1 MPVDVNISQPWMLS
15 ASVCQFLTRCQSP
28 TGGFGGGPGQHAH
41 LAPTYAAVNALCILG
56 TEEAYKVIN
65 RFHVC
70 FVLSPVY
77 LQMLCGLYCHSN
89 TFCLPPPPSERSSW
103 TSCTLWSSQM
113 APLWCMWA
121 GRWTSGELCHRVCNI
136 PWSIF
141 TTAIHLFILHVLML
155 LYSGIF
161 QEWTFTV
168 PNRQISAR
176 KILYVHHRSVLILQA
191 FSLTLIM

>member
-1 MPVDVNISQPWMLS
+1 MKINESDFSSEFLAFCVRFLFFSFIYMPVDVNISQPWMLS
-15 ASVCQFLTRCQSP
+15 VSVCQFLARCQSP
-28 TGGFGGGPGQHAH
+28 TGGFGGGPGQHSH

-70 FVLSPVY
+70 FILSPVY
-77 LQMLCGLYCHSN
+77 LQMLCGSYCHSS

-121 GRWTSGELCHRVCNI
+121 GRWTSGEFCHRA
-136 PWSIF
+136 F
-141 TTAIHLFILHVLML
+141 TLKHLHNSHASFYSPCWDVTILRHS
-155 LYSGIF
+155 SGV
-161 QEWTFTV
+161 TFYCCQQTD
-168 PNRQISAR
+168 
-176 KILYVHHRSVLILQA
+176 
-191 FSLTLIM
+191 